1 MFIKVN
7 RYIDPYKIET
17 RSEHNPVYVNVYNI
31 LYFKHFH
38 RLDEPV
44 FIDDHTQIFLKGDF
58 LNCTETPEEIMKL
71 IEEARMLNLASWSG
85 SGISNLPHTI
95 TCTGGNFSK

>member
-38 RLDEPV
+38 RLDKPV
-44 FIDDHTQIFLKGDF
+44 FLDEHTQIFLKGDF

-71 IEEARMLNLASWSG
+71 IEEANGRQQ
-85 SGISNLPHTI
+85 HTMTTYEGGFLKPPYEI
-95 TCTGGNFSK
+95 TCK